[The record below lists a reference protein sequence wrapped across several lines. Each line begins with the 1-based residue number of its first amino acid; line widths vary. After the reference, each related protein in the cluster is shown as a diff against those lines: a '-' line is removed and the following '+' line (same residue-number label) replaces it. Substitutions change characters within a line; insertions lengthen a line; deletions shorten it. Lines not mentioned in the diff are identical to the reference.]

1 MERFNDVNE
10 ANNFMN
16 TVYLSVKKLVLNY
29 MEMKG
34 ISSMIKNDNRQELME
49 YVKNNFDKIANIPE
63 VQKVLSGNNLKKDK

>member
-1 MERFNDVNE
+1 
-10 ANNFMN
+10 MN